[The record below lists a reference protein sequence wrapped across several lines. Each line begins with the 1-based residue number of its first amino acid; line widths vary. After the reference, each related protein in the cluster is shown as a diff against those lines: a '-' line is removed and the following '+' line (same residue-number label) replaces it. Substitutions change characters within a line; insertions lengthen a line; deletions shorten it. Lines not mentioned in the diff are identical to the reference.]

1 MTITPMTRMTIPTIA
16 AIESF
21 REGGCGL
28 LLGLGVLPGLLLGVG
43 DGLVFDPV
51 GGGLRLIAVPVGA
64 AVREVFGGGTLLV
77 AIACSSSPFM

>member
-1 MTITPMTRMTIPTIA
+1 MTRMTIPTIA

-28 LLGLGVLPGLLLGVG
+28 LLGLGVLPGFG

-51 GGGLRLIAVPVGA
+51 GGGLRLVAVPVGA

-77 AIACSSSPFM
+77 AIACSSSPVM